1 MEFRK
6 GIEKI
11 ETSKGEVINVKKSKF
26 FGWGIVYPWKNE
38 DGSWNWFNILTGGSW
53 AKVIIIA
60 IIVLIIFVGII
71 EYRTAV
77 NVANECLE
85 QSKNLGGLF
94 PFQ

>member
-6 GIEKI
+6 GIETI
-11 ETSKGEVINVKKSKF
+11 ETSNGEVINVKKSKF

-53 AKVIIIA
+53 AKVIVFII
-60 IIVLIIFVGII
+60 IILIILGCIL

-77 NVANECLE
+77 NVSTECLE
-85 QSKNLGGLF
+85 KYNSTKGVF
-94 PFQ
+94 